1 MIFLFKKMLRSVLQ
15 FKLQFASVLL
25 LAMLSV
31 MIFSGLEGV
40 YNGIETQ
47 FDEFSQETNLADEW
61 VFATYFTPQDI
72 AAIEGTKG
80 VSEVSQKLR
89 ITASA
94 VGKDGETNYLS
105 LDTMGSGISAMK
117 LTGGNAYDVTL
128 SDSVWL
134 DPDYAEENGIKV
146 GNMIKISYGAKTVS
160 AAVAGFGMSAE
171 RAHYLG
177 TSDNYIPEHSR
188 YGYGFMSDDL
198 PEKLGV
204 QMKCNLLEIKS
215 SISR

>member
-1 MIFLFKKMLRSVLQ
+1 MIFLFKKMLRSVRQ

-80 VSEVSQKLR
+80 MSEVSQKLR
-89 ITASA
+89 ITAST

-117 LTGGNAYDVTL
+117 LTDGSAYDSALT
-128 SDSVWL
+128 DSVWR
-134 DPDYAEENGIKV
+134 DSDYAEKNDISIGQIIE
-146 GNMIKISYGAKTVS
+146 ISYGTKTVS
-160 AAVAGFGMSAE
+160 VAVAGFGMSAE

-204 QMKCNLLEIKS
+204 QIPCNL
-215 SISR
+215 

>member
-1 MIFLFKKMLRSVLQ
+1 MIFLFKKMLRSVRQ
-15 FKLQFASVLL
+15 FKLQFVSVLL

-94 VGKDGETNYLS
+94 VGKDGETSYLS
-105 LDTMGSGISAMK
+105 LDTMGRENISVMK
-117 LTGGNAYDVTL
+117 LTDGSAYDSALT
-128 SDSVWL
+128 DSV
-134 DPDYAEENGIKV
+134 
-146 GNMIKISYGAKTVS
+146 
-160 AAVAGFGMSAE
+160 
-171 RAHYLG
+171 
-177 TSDNYIPEHSR
+177 
-188 YGYGFMSDDL
+188 
-198 PEKLGV
+198 
-204 QMKCNLLEIKS
+204 
-215 SISR
+215 